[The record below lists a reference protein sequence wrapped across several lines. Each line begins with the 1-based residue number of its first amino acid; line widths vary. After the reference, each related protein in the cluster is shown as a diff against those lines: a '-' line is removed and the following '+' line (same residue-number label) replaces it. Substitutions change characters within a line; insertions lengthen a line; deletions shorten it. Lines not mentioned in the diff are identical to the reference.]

1 MWLSKN
7 EEQVLDRICE
17 VNQLTEEE
25 LKAVATY
32 NGFKG
37 ARELDP
43 NTKSPGPPLIREIQ
57 DILKKYADYNDP
69 QE

>member
-1 MWLSKN
+1 MWLTN
-7 EEQVLDRICE
+7 NAEQVLDGICK

-25 LKAVATY
+25 QKAVATY

-37 ARELDP
+37 ARELDR
-43 NTKSPGPPLIREIQ
+43 NTKSPGPPLIREMQ
-57 DILKKYADYNDP
+57 DILKKYADYDDP